1 MSHKIGMA
9 NTFLMVNFAMV
20 ITNKNFIYM
29 ENKIQELT
37 EKIYAEGV
45 EKGKFEADR
54 LVCEAKERAADIV
67 KKAEAEAEAII
78 AAAKKKAGELEANTR
93 SEIKLYGAQA
103 VGALKSEVTNV
114 VTDTIVKAAVKEA
127 LAGDSVKAM
136 LVKIAE
142 RWNSDEALV
151 ISTAEAEELKAYF
164 AKNAKALLDKGVEIK
179 QVNGLKTLYS
189 IAPADGSYKVNFG
202 EGEFEAFFKSFLRPQ
217 MVELLFS

>member
-1 MSHKIGMA
+1 
-9 NTFLMVNFAMV
+9 
-20 ITNKNFIYM
+20 M

-45 EKGKFEADR
+45 EKGKAEADR
-54 LVCEAKERAADIV
+54 LVCEAKDSAAEIV
-67 KKAEAEAEAII
+67 KKAQAEADAIV
-78 AAAKKKAGELEANTR
+78 AAAKKKAEELEANTR

-103 VGALKSEVTNV
+103 VGALKSEIATV
-114 VTDTIVKAAVKEA
+114 VTDTIVKDAVKEA

-151 ISTAEAEELKAYF
+151 ISTAEADELKAYF
-164 AKNAKALLDKGVEIK
+164 VKNAKALLDKGVEIK
-179 QVNGLKTLYS
+179 QVNGMKTLFS

-202 EGEFEAFFKSFLRPQ
+202 EAEFEAFFKSFLRPQ
-217 MVELLFS
+217 MVELLF

>member
-1 MSHKIGMA
+1 
-9 NTFLMVNFAMV
+9 
-20 ITNKNFIYM
+20 M

-45 EKGKFEADR
+45 EKGKAEADR
-54 LVCEAKERAADIV
+54 LVCEAKENAAEIV
-67 KKAEAEAEAII
+67 KKAQAEAEAIV
-78 AAAKKKAGELEANTR
+78 AAAKKKAEELDANTR
-93 SEIKLYGAQA
+93 SEIKLYGTQA
-103 VGALKSEVTNV
+103 VGALKSEVATV

-127 LAGDSVKAM
+127 LSGDSVKAM

-142 RWNSDEALV
+142 RWSSDEALV

-179 QVNGLKTLYS
+179 QVNGSKTSFS